1 MRHLYLALLC
11 FISWQLSAQTT
22 IATYDFEASPA
33 APAMTFSPTGG
44 GVATATGPFPA
55 GEPRYVSGTQG
66 YEYINES
73 GTALFSGM
81 NTTGYTNIDFSIR
94 LASFAG
100 TSGNGA
106 DGSDYVVVAIST
118 DGGATWSEELQ
129 LDGFSNSQWS
139 FSGVDQATV
148 AYDGDNSAVG
158 FSSSGGLDYSTL
170 QITGLPSV
178 SDLQIRLELVNNSGN
193 EIWVIEDA
201 LLEGDLA
208 VVCPHTVSAFAPTS
222 GPAGTEVIITGTGF
236 TAATSV
242 SFAGVAAANTTFVD
256 ATTLIA
262 TVPTAANDGQLT
274 LSESACDISTPYS
287 FTYLEEVGSCAG
299 TPIFTD
305 LIISEVYDNNGGS
318 LGYIEVYNGTASPI
332 DLSDY
337 EIRRYGDLTTTTVSF
352 TFDFPAITINPGQ
365 VLVGRASS
373 ATGGVEDFIFAGTT
387 SGYNDDDRLELVHV
401 PSGTVVDDFE
411 DQVVGAV
418 GYLYRRNTTVTGPN
432 PNFDASEWTTGTSG
446 DVSDLGTFAAPSG
459 PPLTPPTFSVQP
471 SDVNSCELLMGVTAS
486 ANNGGTLT
494 YQWYF
499 NENDGVAT
507 GWTAVSAAA
516 FPNATTV
523 SGETS
528 DVLLIQGNL
537 VDYDGYQ
544 FYCEVIEDGSC
555 GSLTEAAQFNIG
567 AERFYRSATIGYWTD
582 VSSWEMASSAAG
594 PWVAAC
600 DYPRF
605 DNSDYVHIL
614 NGHLIELDQ
623 DIEIDQLVVEAGG
636 ELVIPA
642 SLQLRIQ
649 EDTGIDF
656 LLEGTLEDHGAG
668 GGNGINFQTGAS
680 WEMGANATIIK
691 TGSSTVA
698 AYRDNYENGIS
709 TIPATAHWH
718 FRYANNGSVSVIT
731 NNMYYPNL
739 YMESVSGDYSFTGL
753 SEVFSGS
760 GGFMTVKG
768 DMLVGNTGTGAVEVF
783 NSNTN
788 ASPMQILGDLIIGG
802 NPSASVSKL
811 ENNDGTTAGTGM
823 EVFGSLLINNNGL
836 LDYDDPNASAIGLF
850 RLHGDWL
857 DDAANNGFDETHAV
871 VEFVG
876 STDQTVIKTNAGAV
890 ENFRFVRLIKPAG
903 FLINNCSDIYID
915 EEMDFQQGIVL
926 GSASERVY
934 FDVDATAINASDISH
949 VDGPVLKETS
959 GTGID
964 AFTYPTGDNGIYGA
978 IGIETAVN
986 TGEFFVAQYFNQGYG
1001 TYNLNAAELDHVS
1014 VLEYW
1019 TLDEVFTGTGA
1030 SLFVTLHWGPHS
1042 QVLDPNDLLVGH
1054 YFTQA
1059 PSTSNQWESEGN
1071 TFLTGTATSGSITS
1085 NVVTSF
1091 SPFTLADVVGQL
1103 SLPLELL
1110 DFTAQKVEGQ
1120 ALLSATVA
1128 NEHAGDEYCFER
1140 SLDGVNFETIACF
1153 TAQEDL
1159 AQNTYNT
1166 LDEQPAAGYNYYR
1179 LRQNDVDG
1187 SQSYSDVKVLYFGE
1201 ASGETKLFPI
1211 PANNQIQLELP
1222 SNIAGYQ
1229 AEIIDALGRVLQ
1241 TQNIAPLRLQQ
1252 QFDLSNLAAGQYILR
1267 LQAPNG
1273 LGQSH
1278 KFTVEK

>member
-11 FISWQLSAQTT
+11 LLGWQLSAQTT
-22 IATYDFEASPA
+22 IAYQGFEQSGTDTWSISFSTPPCASGGDQWDY
-33 APAMTFSPTGG
+33 TTGSLG
-44 GVATATGPFPA
+44 GVSGPAVGTAYWGITDLNGNCGSSA
-55 GEPRYVSGTQG
+55 GESIYFATVNTSAFTNLGFSFQYYLDGLDAGDDIYYTLTLDGVVQTEVKLIDGASNLSTSGWQTAN
-66 YEYINES
+66 IPIS
-73 GTALFSGM
+73 AGTNTVAL
-81 NTTGYTNIDFSIR
+81 SIR
-94 LASFAG
+94 V
-100 TSGNGA
+100 TQNG
-106 DGSDYVVVAIST
+106 GDYI
-118 DGGATWSEELQ
+118 
-129 LDGFSNSQWS
+129 GFDD
-139 FSGVDQATV
+139 VIL
-148 AYDGDNSAVG
+148 YGDP
-158 FSSSGGLDYSTL
+158 T
-170 QITGLPSV
+170 I
-178 SDLQIRLELVNNSGN
+178 
-193 EIWVIEDA
+193 
-201 LLEGDLA
+201 
-208 VVCPHTVSAFAPTS
+208 VCPHSITGFAPTS
-222 GPAGTEVIITGTGF
+222 GPAGTEVTLTGTGF
-236 TAATSV
+236 TASTTV
-242 SFAGVAAANTTFVD
+242 DFNGTAAATTTFVD
-256 ATTLIA
+256 ATTLIV
-262 TVPTAANDGQLT
+262 TVPTAVVDGPLT
-274 LSESACDISTPYS
+274 ITESACDLTTAYD
-287 FTYLEEVGSCAG
+287 FTYLDEVGSCSG
-299 TPIFTD
+299 SPVYSD
-305 LIISEVYDNNGGS
+305 LIISEVYDSAKTS
-318 LGYIEVYNGTASPI
+318 LGFIEIYNGSAATIAL
-332 DLSDY
+332 DDY
-337 EIRRYGDLTTTTVSF
+337 EIQRFGDLVSG
-352 TFDFPAITINPGQ
+352 TPNHTYTFPAGLTIASGQ
-365 VLVGRASS
+365 VLLGKVSND
-373 ATGGVEDFIFAGTT
+373 ATGVSYDFVYGTLT
-387 SGYNDDDRLELVHV
+387 GFNENDRLELVHI

-411 DQVVGAV
+411 DQDVGV
-418 GYLYRRNTTVTGPN
+418 KGYVYRRNTTVTGPN
-432 PNFDASEWTTGTSG
+432 PNFTSSEWTTATSG
-446 DVSDLGTFAAPSG
+446 DVSDLGIYNVPAG
-459 PPLTPPTFSVQP
+459 PPLTPPTFSTQP

-499 NENDGVAT
+499 NENDGAAT
-507 GWTAVSAAA
+507 AWTAVSAAA

-537 VDYDGYQ
+537 IDYDGYQ
-544 FYCEVIEDGSC
+544 FYCEVIEDGNC

-567 AERFYRSATIGYWTD
+567 SERFFRSATIGFWTD
-582 VSSWEMASSAAG
+582 VTSWEMAPSAAG

-668 GGNGINFQTGAS
+668 GGNGINFQAGAS
-680 WEMGANATIIK
+680 WEMAANARIIK

-718 FRYANNGSVSVIT
+718 FRYANNGTVSVVT
-731 NNMYYPNL
+731 NNMFYPNL
-739 YMESVSGDYSFTGL
+739 YMESVSGDYSFAGL
-753 SEVFSGS
+753 SEKFGGS

-802 NPSASVSKL
+802 NPSASISKL

-823 EVFGSLLINNNGL
+823 EVFGSLLINSNGL
-836 LDYDDPNASAIGLF
+836 LDYEDPNAGAIGLF

-857 DDAANNGFDETHAV
+857 DDASNNGFDETHAV

-890 ENFRFVRLIKPAG
+890 ESFRFVRLIKPAG

-934 FDVDATAINASDISH
+934 FDVDAAAINASDISH

-1054 YFTQA
+1054 YFTEA

-1071 TFLTGTATSGSITS
+1071 TSLTGTATSGSITS
-1085 NVVTSF
+1085 DVVTSF

-1110 DFTAQKVEGQ
+1110 DFTAQKVEKQ

-1140 SLDGVNFETIACF
+1140 SLDGLNFETIACF
-1153 TAQEDL
+1153 RAQEDL

-1187 SQSYSDVKVLYFGE
+1187 SQSYSDVKVLYFGA

-1211 PANNQIQLELP
+1211 PANKQIQLELP
-1222 SNIAGYQ
+1222 SNTAGYQ

-1241 TQNIAPLRLQQ
+1241 NQTIAPLRLQYS
-1252 QFDLSNLAAGQYILR
+1252 FDLSNLAAGQYILR
-1267 LQAPNG
+1267 LKAPNG